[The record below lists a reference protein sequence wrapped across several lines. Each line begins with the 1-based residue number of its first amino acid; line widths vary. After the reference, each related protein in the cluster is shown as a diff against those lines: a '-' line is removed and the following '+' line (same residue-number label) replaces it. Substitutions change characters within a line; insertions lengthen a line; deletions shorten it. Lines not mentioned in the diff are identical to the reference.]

1 MRHVDR
7 ALDPAATDDFVPV
20 VQDRRLAG
28 CRRPD
33 RHVRGDLPATVRKG
47 RHERRDQRRSPRGP
61 CPGVS
66 LEPSLVLSVLVGIF
80 HTALSVVIRG
90 SAGGR
95 LPLIVVAAIL
105 GAWAGDALM
114 DRLGIDVLTIGD
126 YHLIGASVLAWVGIA
141 IVSAVAVLGPATERR
156 T

>member
-1 MRHVDR
+1 MSV
-7 ALDPAATDDFVPV
+7 
-20 VQDRRLAG
+20 
-28 CRRPD
+28 
-33 RHVRGDLPATVRKG
+33 
-47 RHERRDQRRSPRGP
+47 
-61 CPGVS
+61 
-66 LEPSLVLSVLVGIF
+66 EPSLVLSILVGIF

-105 GAWAGDALM
+105 GAWAGDTLM

-126 YHLIGASVLAWVGIA
+126 YHLIGASMLAWVGIA

-156 T
+156 G

>member
-1 MRHVDR
+1 
-7 ALDPAATDDFVPV
+7 
-20 VQDRRLAG
+20 
-28 CRRPD
+28 
-33 RHVRGDLPATVRKG
+33 
-47 RHERRDQRRSPRGP
+47 
-61 CPGVS
+61 VS

-80 HTALSVVIRG
+80 HSALSVVIRG

-105 GAWAGDALM
+105 GAWAGDTLM

-156 T
+156 A